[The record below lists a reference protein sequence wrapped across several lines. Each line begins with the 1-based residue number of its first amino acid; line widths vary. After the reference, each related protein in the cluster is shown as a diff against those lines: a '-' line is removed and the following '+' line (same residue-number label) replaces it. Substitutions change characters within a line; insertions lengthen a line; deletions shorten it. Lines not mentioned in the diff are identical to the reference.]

1 MDKMTMLRLIGFGT
15 VGFAAVNLFSV
26 TFNMIE
32 DGLLSVISDFW
43 CNLVKSVFM
52 LVILWACRPI
62 KGQNV
67 LSARDIGIQRKR
79 KRSMLG
85 DEVVNNAMINKEDS
99 SSSSED

>member
-1 MDKMTMLRLIGFGT
+1 VLTKCIEALDANGEEEDKQKLMDKMSMLRLIGFGT

-43 CNLVKSVFM
+43 CNLAKSLFM

-62 KGQNV
+62 KG
-67 LSARDIGIQRKR
+67 
-79 KRSMLG
+79 
-85 DEVVNNAMINKEDS
+85 
-99 SSSSED
+99 